1 MPDLLL
7 VQRADSGKWD
17 FSLRNGDLQKTSEP
31 WPAILRLLLQGSW
44 LGDDGERAGESLN
57 DVTLITTQ
65 TKDRVT
71 RIAQTRLSAL
81 IRSNQITSVDVLD
94 VYTDN
99 GRVWVNIRV
108 AIPGIEPKTVQ
119 IPLTR

>member
-7 VQRADSGKWD
+7 VQRADSGKRD

-81 IRSNQITSVDVLD
+81 IRSNQITAVDVLD

-99 GRVWVNIRV
+99 GRVWANIRV
-108 AIPGIEPKTVQ
+108 TIPGIEPKTVQ